1 MMILRIN
8 IYFKYSTNNNI
19 FIFIYNK
26 FCRRIKAPLLILI
39 GERFNF
45 IKYIS
50 FITSFRH
57 EIYNG
62 LFSLLNMIHGKKIE
76 YKFPKTS
83 FKERLTITS

>member
-1 MMILRIN
+1 MILRIN

-50 FITSFRH
+50 FITSFRVRVANLSVTVLYDDIAIIISPEH
-57 EIYNG
+57 NFYSPAHN
-62 LFSLLNMIHGKKIE
+62 
-76 YKFPKTS
+76 T
-83 FKERLTITS
+83 